1 MATYVAK
8 FIDKNGKERKKTVEA
23 DSAERATQVVKAE
36 GHTVLSVDLAGV
48 TNKGQS
54 ANQKK
59 TKIKSRDL
67 GVFCRQFESLLRAG
81 VSVINGLEMLAEQ
94 TESKPLKAALTNVRD
109 NVEKGDSLAAAMK
122 KEGNV
127 FPGLLINMVEAGEA
141 SGSLE
146 IALNRMSTHFD
157 KDAHLKGIVK
167 KALMYPIVLV
177 FVMIAVIIIMLVVVI
192 PAFTDMFKDLD
203 TGLPAFTQAVVNM
216 SNFLIGKWYI
226 VLAVIAAIVVAYK
239 TYAATD
245 AGNHQLA
252 ALKLKLP
259 MFGPL
264 NTKTAAAR
272 FARNFSTLIAA
283 GMPMIEAIEITA
295 STMDNILFKEELL
308 RLRDQ
313 VSLGSSISGYLKSS
327 KMFPSMLCHMIGI
340 GEETGNLEEM
350 LDGCAVYYEEEV
362 ELATE
367 SLTAAMEPAIII
379 VMAGVVGL
387 LLVAIFQPMIKL
399 YDTLGNEVQ

>member
-157 KDAHLKGIVK
+157 KDAHIKGIVK

-216 SNFLIGKWYI
+216 SDFLIGKWYI

>member
-23 DSAERATQVVKAE
+23 DSVERATQVVKAE
-36 GHTVLSVDLAGV
+36 GHTVLSVDLSGASS
-48 TNKGQS
+48 KGQS

-94 TESKPLKAALTNVRD
+94 TESKPLKVALTSVRD

-146 IALNRMSTHFD
+146 IALKRMSTHFD

-177 FVMIAVIIIMLVVVI
+177 FVMIAVIVIMLVVVI

-203 TGLPAFTQAVVNM
+203 TGLPAFTQAIVNM
-216 SNFLIGKWYI
+216 SNFLIAKWYF

-379 VMAGVVGL
+379 VMAGVVGV